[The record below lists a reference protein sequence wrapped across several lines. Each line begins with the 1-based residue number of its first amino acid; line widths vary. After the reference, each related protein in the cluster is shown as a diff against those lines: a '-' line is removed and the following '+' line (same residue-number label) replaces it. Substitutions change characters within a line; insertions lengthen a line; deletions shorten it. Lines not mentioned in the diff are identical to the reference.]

1 MLLICSLHF
10 IWASNAPSLKHHWPL
25 TRCLSRFFFSRW
37 ESSTSWPWARPLRHE
52 HALSVTTIYTIIRR
66 RAVAGSI
73 NQSTSDHEIFDQKA
87 YWTRALLS
95 ILRPPVSVRVFYDWA
110 AWIILLQNI
119 IDQKQ
124 RTGSVSFLIKYF
136 VVTCGLVDWASH
148 SPPPNYRIDSCY
160 R

>member
-1 MLLICSLHF
+1 MLLICNLHF

-37 ESSTSWPWARPLRHE
+37 EPSTSWPWARPLRHE
-52 HALSVTTIYTIIRR
+52 HALLVTTIYTIIRR

-95 ILRPPVSVRVFYDWA
+95 ILRPPVSVRVFYNWA

-124 RTGSVSFLIKYF
+124 PCQIRRVRAGQGEIYLTYGSVTWLKYF
-136 VVTCGLVDWASH
+136 SGL
-148 SPPPNYRIDSCY
+148 R
-160 R
+160 

>member
-37 ESSTSWPWARPLRHE
+37 EPSTSWPWARPLRHE
-52 HALSVTTIYTIIRR
+52 HALLVTTIYTIIRR

-87 YWTRALLS
+87 YWTRASFHPTSSCLGEGLLRLS
-95 ILRPPVSVRVFYDWA
+95 RVNNSTSKHYWSKVA
-110 AWIILLQNI
+110 LPNQKSKSGARRNI
-119 IDQKQ
+119 FDLWF
-124 RTGSVSFLIKYF
+124 RDVAEVL
-136 VVTCGLVDWASH
+136 
-148 SPPPNYRIDSCY
+148 
-160 R
+160 